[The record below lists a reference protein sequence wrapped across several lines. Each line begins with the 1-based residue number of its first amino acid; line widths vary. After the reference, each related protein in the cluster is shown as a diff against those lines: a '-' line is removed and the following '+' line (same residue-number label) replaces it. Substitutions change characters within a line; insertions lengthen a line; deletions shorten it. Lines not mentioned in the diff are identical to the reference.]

1 MSKKTDPYIIPA
13 SELPIN
19 ADGTI
24 YHLNIRP
31 DQIAD
36 TILTVGDPGRVKEVS
51 KHFDSI
57 EHKASKREFHTHTG
71 RIGKKRITVVSTGIG
86 PDNIDIV
93 LNEMDALANINF
105 KSRTIKKRHKQLTF
119 IRLGTSGTP
128 HADIP
133 VDSLVISEH
142 GLGFD
147 NVMAF
152 YDHKMDRKTG
162 YLLKKIHQHITDQKA
177 NLPLPYLTVAHP
189 ELVAAFESLGFKGIT
204 ATCPG
209 FYGPQGRR
217 LRLKPN
223 AIIPD
228 VLESFQ
234 YKKHRITNFEMETSA
249 IFGLSALMGHRA
261 LAVNTIL
268 ANRATGEFTK
278 RYKASVKDMVIAALE
293 RLETLS

>member
-1 MSKKTDPYIIPA
+1 MKKKTNKHIIPA

-19 ADGTI
+19 ADGSI
-24 YHLNIRP
+24 YHLNLQP
-31 DQIAD
+31 GQIAD
-36 TILTVGDPGRVKEVS
+36 IILTVGDPGRVKEVS
-51 KHFDSI
+51 KHFDAI
-57 EHKASKREFHTHTG
+57 EFKAKKREFHTHTG

-105 KSRTIKKRHKQLTF
+105 KSRTIKKKHKQLTF

-128 HADIP
+128 QLDIP

-147 NVMAF
+147 NLLHF
-152 YDHKMDRKTG
+152 YKHKMNRKTSK
-162 YLLKKIHQHITDQKA
+162 LLKKIHQHITDKKA
-177 NLPLPYLTVAHP
+177 NLPLPYLTEADP
-189 ELVAAFESLGFKGIT
+189 SLLQAFESLGFKGIT

-209 FYGPQGRR
+209 FYGPQGRQ
-217 LRLKPN
+217 LRLKPQ

-228 VLESFQ
+228 VIEDFN
-234 YKKHRITNFEMETSA
+234 YKGHRITNFEMETSA
-249 IFGLSALMGHRA
+249 IFGLSTLMGHRA

-268 ANRATGEFTK
+268 ANRAAGTFTK
-278 RYKASVKDMVIAALE
+278 RYKASVKDMILASLE
-293 RLETLS
+293 RIEGL

>member
-1 MSKKTDPYIIPA
+1 MTKNTDQYIIPA

-19 ADGTI
+19 ADGSI
-24 YHLNIRP
+24 YHLNLQP
-31 DQIAD
+31 GQIAD

-51 KHFDSI
+51 KYFDEI
-57 EHKASKREFHTHTG
+57 EWKTSKREFHTHTG

-128 HADIP
+128 HSDIP

-147 NVMAF
+147 NVMHF
-152 YDHKMDRKTG
+152 YEHKMSRKNS
-162 YLLKKIHQHITDQKA
+162 YLLKKIHQHLAEKKA
-177 NLPLPYLTVAHP
+177 HLPLPYLTEAHP
-189 ELVAAFESLGFKGIT
+189 DLVRAFESLGFKGIT

-217 LRLKPN
+217 LRLKPV

-228 VLESFQ
+228 VLQDFK
-234 YKKHRITNFEMETSA
+234 YKNHRITNFEMETSA

-268 ANRATGEFTK
+268 ANRADGTFTK
-278 RYKASVKDMVIAALE
+278 RYKASVKDMIKAALE
-293 RLETLS
+293 RIESL

>member
-1 MSKKTDPYIIPA
+1 MSKQIIPA

-19 ADGTI
+19 PDGTI
-24 YHLNIRP
+24 YHMNLRP
-31 DQIAD
+31 NEIAD

-51 KHFDSI
+51 KYFDKI
-57 EHKASKREFHTHTG
+57 EHKTSKREFHTHTG

-105 KSRTIKKRHKQLTF
+105 KSRTIKKNKTQLTF

-128 HADIP
+128 QIDIP
-133 VDSLVISEH
+133 VDSFVISEY

-147 NVMAF
+147 NVMHF
-152 YDHKMDRKTG
+152 YKHKMSRKTNT
-162 YLLKKIHQHITDQKA
+162 LLGKIHDHLAAKKA
-177 NLPLPYLTVAHP
+177 NLPLPYLSPADTS
-189 ELVAAFESLGFKGIT
+189 LVKAFSSMGVTGIT

-209 FYGPQGRR
+209 FYGPQGRQ
-217 LRLKPN
+217 LRLKPQ

-228 VLESFQ
+228 IMQDFK

-249 IFGLSALMGHRA
+249 IFGLSALLGHRA

-268 ANRATGEFTK
+268 ANRASGDFTK
-278 RYKASVKDMVIAALE
+278 RYKASVKDMILASLE
-293 RLETLS
+293 RVESL